1 MGILDKLR
9 AEFIDIIEWTDNTSD
24 TMIWRFPRYQAEIK
38 NNAQL
43 TVRESQVAVLVNE
56 GQFADIFQ
64 PGRYQ
69 LSTSNMPIL
78 TTIKG
83 WKYGFNSPFK
93 VDVYFVNTKQF
104 LNQRWGTANPNMMR
118 DPEFG
123 PIRMR
128 AFGSYNFRVDAKD
141 PTKFITNVAGTS
153 GEFTTDG
160 VSEQLRN
167 FVITKFTDHLAES
180 KIAALDMAANLN
192 EFSGSLTTALKEDFA
207 EYGIELTRFLV
218 ENISLPEAVEQALDR
233 RTSMGIIG
241 NMGAYTQMQFADSLK
256 AGAENPSGGNNP
268 AGSAMGMGMG
278 FAMAGQMAQQVMNPQ
293 NQQFVGNQPQQYQQY
308 PGGQP
313 QYQQQYPG
321 AQPQYPPPGGAVP
334 PPPPMPPQ
342 QMYHVSVSG
351 VQQGP
356 FAVGQ
361 LQQMAQQG
369 QLTPSAMVWTAGMA
383 AWAAANTVPELAML
397 FGAVPPPPPPPPL

>member
-1 MGILDKLR
+1 MGLFDKLR
-9 AEFIDIIEWTDNTSD
+9 AEFIDIIEWTDSTSD

-38 NNAQL
+38 NGAQL

-69 LSTSNMPIL
+69 LTTSNMPIL
-78 TTIKG
+78 TTLKG

-104 LNQRWGTANPNMMR
+104 LNLRWGTSNPIMMR

-128 AFGSYNFRVDAKD
+128 AFGSYCFRIDAND

-153 GEFTTDG
+153 GEFTTEG
-160 VSEQLRN
+160 ISEQLRN

-192 EFSGSLTTALKEDFA
+192 EFSGVLTTALKEDFA
-207 EYGIELTRFLV
+207 AYGIELTQFLV

-233 RTSMGIIG
+233 RTSMGVIG
-241 NMGAYTQMQFADSLK
+241 NMATYTQMQFADSLK
-256 AGAENPSGGNNP
+256 AGAENPGGGRNP
-268 AGSAMGMGMG
+268 AGDAMGMGMG
-278 FAMAGQMAQQVMNPQ
+278 FAMAGQMAQQVVNPQ
-293 NQQFVGNQPQQYQQY
+293 GNVNQPT
-308 PGGQP
+308 
-313 QYQQQYPG
+313 
-321 AQPQYPPPGGAVP
+321 AVNVP
-334 PPPPMPPQ
+334 PPIPQ
-342 QMYHVSVSG
+342 PKTFFVAVNG
-351 VQQGP
+351 QQTGP
-356 FAVGQ
+356 FAMPQ
-361 LQQMAQQG
+361 LQQMIMQG
-369 QLTPSAMVWTAGMA
+369 QFTRQSMVWSQGMA
-383 AWAAANTVPELAML
+383 AWAAAETVAELAPL
-397 FGAVPPPPPPPPL
+397 FGAVPPPIPV

>member
-1 MGILDKLR
+1 MAFFDKLR

-38 NNAQL
+38 NGAQL

-56 GQFADIFQ
+56 GQFADVYK
-64 PGRYQ
+64 PGRYE
-69 LSTSNMPIL
+69 LSTNNMPIL
-78 TTIKG
+78 TTLKG

-104 LNQRWGTANPNMMR
+104 LNQRWGTANPIMMR

-123 PIRMR
+123 PIRIR
-128 AFGSYNFRVDAKD
+128 AFGSYNFRVDAND
-141 PTKFITNVAGTS
+141 PVKFMTNVAGTS
-153 GEFTTDG
+153 GEFTTEG

-192 EFSGSLTTALKEDFA
+192 EFSGNLTTGLKDDFA
-207 EYGIELTRFLV
+207 EYGLELTRFLV

-233 RTSMGIIG
+233 RTSMGVIG
-241 NMGAYTQMQFADSLK
+241 DMGAYTQMQFADSLK

-278 FAMAGQMAQQVMNPQ
+278 LAMAGQMVQQMNPQ
-293 NQQFVGNQPQQYQQY
+293 MGQQMNPQMGQQMNPQMGPPPNQQFA
-308 PGGQP
+308 
-313 QYQQQYPG
+313 G
-321 AQPQYPPPGGAVP
+321 APPPQ
-334 PPPPMPPQ
+334 MPPQ
-342 QMYHVSVSG
+342 MPPQPMYHVFVNG
-351 VQQGP
+351 IQQGP
-356 FAVGQ
+356 FALVQ

-369 QLTPSAMVWTAGMA
+369 QLTPANMVWTAGMA
-383 AWAAANTVPELAML
+383 SWVAIHTIPSLAML
-397 FGAVPPPPPPPPL
+397 FNAPPPMTSPPPQF